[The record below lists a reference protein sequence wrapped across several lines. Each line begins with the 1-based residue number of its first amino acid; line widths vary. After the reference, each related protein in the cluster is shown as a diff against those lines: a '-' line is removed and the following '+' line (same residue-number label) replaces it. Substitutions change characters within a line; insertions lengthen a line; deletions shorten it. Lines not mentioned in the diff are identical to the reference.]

1 MIYFLQ
7 SSMGSFHESHGG
19 PGRSDNARQDQ
30 LSKKSWEERKAT
42 AADMERVALKAV
54 INLVEVS

>member
-1 MIYFLQ
+1 
-7 SSMGSFHESHGG
+7 MGSFHESHGG